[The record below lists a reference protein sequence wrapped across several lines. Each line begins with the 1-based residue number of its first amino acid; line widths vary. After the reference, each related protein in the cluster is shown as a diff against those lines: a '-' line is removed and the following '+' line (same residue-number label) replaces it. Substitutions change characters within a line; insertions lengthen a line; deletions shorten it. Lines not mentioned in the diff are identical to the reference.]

1 MGKSISFKLAES
13 DDPIFSEGFKMFSIN
28 GSHGSVRI
36 IRPKNKSSKED
47 IKAAKDDSKEDKSS
61 KESKT

>member
-1 MGKSISFKLAES
+1 MGKIISEGLKGS
-13 DDPIFSEGFKMFSIN
+13 DDPLFSEGIKIFSIN
-28 GSHGSVRI
+28 GSYGSGRI
-36 IRPKNKSSKED
+36 IRPKNKSTKED